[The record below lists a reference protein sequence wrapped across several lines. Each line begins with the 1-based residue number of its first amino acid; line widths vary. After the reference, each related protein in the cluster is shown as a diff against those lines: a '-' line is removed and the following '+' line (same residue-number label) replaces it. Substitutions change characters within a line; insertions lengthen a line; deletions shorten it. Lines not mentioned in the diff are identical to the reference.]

1 MQTDM
6 GIIKV
11 EINLS
16 ELSQALETFKRNRLK
31 AFETLTAEVKDAV
44 SGTLNQLLHAE
55 MSLFLGK
62 AEESG
67 NKRNGYKEREY
78 ALKGIG
84 CIRLRMPIDR
94 KRRFDSEI
102 IPAREQ
108 IDPRLKEDI
117 AVLHLAGISTRMVAM
132 ISRRLLGV
140 SVSTDTVRKSLHV
153 IEAQAVSWFDRPLDD
168 PYWAL
173 FIDGTNFRLQRRG
186 STEKEPSLVV
196 LGINTRNQLSI
207 LAIEPGQKDNAACW
221 ETVFAD
227 LKQRGLKADQVRIGI
242 MDGLSGLE
250 TAFKTAFTNAVTARC
265 WVHALRNAMAKSPA
279 RLAAPFKVLAH
290 KVMYA
295 ASLNDARVA
304 FAALKE
310 AMGSDAERAVQCLE
324 KDLDSLLAH
333 YRFDKT
339 LWRPLKT
346 TNPIERVNKE
356 LKRRTKVMESVGE
369 RTLRIVTAFV
379 ALRLEYYW
387 QKIPL
392 DASQLNHLLPLKTN
406 DTDLALNSVFH

>member
-1 MQTDM
+1 MRTDM

-31 AFETLTAEVKDAV
+31 AFETLTMEVKDAV

-55 MSLFLGK
+55 MSVFLGK
-62 AEESG
+62 PEESG

-84 CIRLRMPIDR
+84 CIRIRMPIDR

-153 IEAQAVSWFDRPLDD
+153 IEEQAISWFDRPLDE

-196 LGINTRNQLSI
+196 LGINARNQLSI

-221 ETVFAD
+221 EAVFAD
-227 LKQRGLKADQVRIGI
+227 LKRRGLKADKVRIGI

-250 TAFKTAFTNAVTARC
+250 TAFKAAFTHAVTARC
-265 WVHALRNAMAKSPA
+265 WVHALRNAMAKAPA
-279 RLAAPFKVLAH
+279 RLADPFKAMAH

-295 ASLNDARVA
+295 ASENEARVA
-304 FAALKE
+304 FATLKE
-310 AMGSDAERAVQCLE
+310 AMGSDATRAVHCLE

-356 LKRRTKVMESVGE
+356 LKRRTKIMESVGE

-392 DASQLNHLLPLKTN
+392 DASQLNHLLPIKTN
-406 DTDLALNSVFH
+406 KADLALKSVFH

>member
-1 MQTDM
+1 MRTDM

-31 AFETLTAEVKDAV
+31 AFETLTMEVKDAV

-62 AEESG
+62 PEESG

-84 CIRLRMPIDR
+84 CIRIRMPIDR

-102 IPAREQ
+102 IPTREQ
-108 IDPRLKEDI
+108 IDPRLKEDM

-168 PYWAL
+168 SYWAL
-173 FIDGTNFRLQRRG
+173 FIDGTNFRIQRRG

-196 LGINTRNQLSI
+196 LGVNARNQLSI

-221 ETVFAD
+221 EAVFSD
-227 LKQRGLKADQVRIGI
+227 LKRRGLKADKVRIGI

-250 TAFKTAFTNAVTARC
+250 TAFKGAFTNAVTARC

-279 RLAAPFKVLAH
+279 RLAAPFKALAH

-295 ASLNDARVA
+295 ASENDARVA
-304 FAALKE
+304 FVALKE
-310 AMGSDAERAVQCLE
+310 AMGSDAARAVQCLE

-406 DTDLALNSVFH
+406 DADLALKSVFH

>member
-1 MQTDM
+1 MRTDM

-16 ELSQALETFKRNRLK
+16 ELSHALETFKRNRLK
-31 AFETLTAEVKDAV
+31 AFENLTTEVKEAV
-44 SGTLNQLLHAE
+44 SNTLNQLLHAE
-55 MSLFLGK
+55 MSVFLGK
-62 AEESG
+62 PEESG

-78 ALKGIG
+78 AIKGIG
-84 CIRLRMPIDR
+84 CLRIRMPIDR
-94 KRRFDSEI
+94 KRRFESEI

-117 AVLHLAGISTRMVAM
+117 AILHLAGISTRMVAM

-153 IEAQAVSWFDRPLDD
+153 IEEQAVSWFDRPLSA

-173 FIDGTNFRLQRRG
+173 FIDGTNFRIQRRG

-196 LGINTRNQLSI
+196 LGVNERNQLSI
-207 LAIEPGQKDNAACW
+207 LAIEPGQKDSAECW
-221 ETVFAD
+221 GSVFAD
-227 LKQRGLKADQVRIGI
+227 LKRRGLRADQVRIGI
-242 MDGLSGLE
+242 MDGLPGLE
-250 TAFKTAFTNAVTARC
+250 TAFKEAFTHAVTARC
-265 WVHALRNAMAKSPA
+265 WVHALRNAMAKVSA

-290 KVMYA
+290 QVMYA
-295 ASLNDARVA
+295 TSENAARVA
-304 FAALKE
+304 FSALKE
-310 AMGSDAERAVQCLE
+310 AMGNDATRAVHCLE

-339 LWRPLKT
+339 LWRVLKT

-387 QKIPL
+387 QKVPV
-392 DASQLNHLLPLKTN
+392 DSSQLNHLLSVKANEP
-406 DTDLALNSVFH
+406 DLALKALLH